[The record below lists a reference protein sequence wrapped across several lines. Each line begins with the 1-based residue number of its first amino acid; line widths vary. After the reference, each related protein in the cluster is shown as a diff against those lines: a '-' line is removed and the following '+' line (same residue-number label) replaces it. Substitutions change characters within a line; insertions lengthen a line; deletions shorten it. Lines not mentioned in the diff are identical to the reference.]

1 MLNAC
6 AEAHAFAP
14 LRFAHAVEMWYFGGF
29 ASKSPTVKDESFGL
43 VSVLRLKVLR
53 LSVLSRSRTK
63 FWNLSRLG
71 LVSDENLNLLNLSIF
86 GFILNCFH
94 NFWPTKSFFLKK
106 LINFSPLYSIF
117 PKLLAQLSPS
127 LSLFL
132 LKIGQFLAFILNF
145 STIFDLKNPFSFFF
159 SSAQLVFWAW

>member
-1 MLNAC
+1 MTMLNAC

-71 LVSDENLNLLNLSIF
+71 LVSDENFWDSLVPVSSRWF
-86 GFILNCFH
+86 
-94 NFWPTKSFFLKK
+94 NFYLVMSRSRP
-106 LINFSPLYSIF
+106 
-117 PKLLAQLSPS
+117 
-127 LSLFL
+127 
-132 LKIGQFLAFILNF
+132 
-145 STIFDLKNPFSFFF
+145 DLDE
-159 SSAQLVFWAW
+159 